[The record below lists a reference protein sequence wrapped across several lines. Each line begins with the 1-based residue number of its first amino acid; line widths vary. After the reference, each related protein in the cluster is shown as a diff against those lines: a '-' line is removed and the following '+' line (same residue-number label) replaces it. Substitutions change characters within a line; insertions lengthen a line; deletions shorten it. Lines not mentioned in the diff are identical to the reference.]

1 MDDTQADYKQIFDPK
16 IEEFFSAEQLPMW
29 IFDYQSMKKP
39 QVYQRVLKGTKYE
52 GRDVAKNVVI
62 MIWSK
67 FLVSEY
73 EDDNKIVEKFE
84 HRF

>member
-1 MDDTQADYKQIFDPK
+1 
-16 IEEFFSAEQLPMW
+16 
-29 IFDYQSMKKP
+29 MKKP

-67 FLVSEY
+67 FLFSEY

-84 HRF
+84 HRFQQILPIAKIDVCLYTRIKE